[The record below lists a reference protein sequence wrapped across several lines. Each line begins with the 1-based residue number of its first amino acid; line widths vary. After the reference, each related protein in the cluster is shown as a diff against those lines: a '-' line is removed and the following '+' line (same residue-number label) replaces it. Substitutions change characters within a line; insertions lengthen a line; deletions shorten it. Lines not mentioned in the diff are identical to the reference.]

1 MLAGLFRPQESRAVS
16 YQDVWG
22 SGDTWAPDGTYG
34 PIEALKLS
42 AVIACIDLR
51 AKTIGQL
58 PISAYRPGDNGIPE
72 LVPTQPALIEAPSK
86 LPRSQWLRQ
95 MSVSRDL
102 WGNAFGAILGRDAAG
117 WPTAVEW
124 LDPAVTVVRERST
137 LARPEVTYNGREFP
151 YSDLLVVPGFP
162 MPGSAF
168 GISPLQGSGLVELSH
183 RAQEFGRDWFRNGA
197 VPSTVIRSD
206 EVLDADTAARIRDRA
221 VAAWRKRRP
230 AVLGSGLTVE
240 HVKVNAE
247 ESQFLGTMRAAQAE
261 ICQVF
266 GVPPEKIGVAP
277 TGGSSVTYQNRE
289 QQVQQFL
296 VDGIN
301 ADLVLIQEVL
311 GAAIPPGMFVRIN
324 TGALLRSDLAARYA
338 SYQVALDAG
347 FLTKDEVRALEERAP
362 IPETAESIS
371 ARDLAE
377 LLQKVYL
384 AVDVVVSADE
394 ARDLA
399 RSAGA
404 NLVGSLPAP
413 PAPPAPTPGGPA

>member
-1 MLAGLFRPQESRAVS
+1 MLADLFRTQEARSIS

-22 SGDTWAPDGTYG
+22 SGEAWAPDGTYG
-34 PIEALKLS
+34 PLEAIRLS
-42 AVIACIDLR
+42 AVVACVDLR

-58 PISAYRPGDNGIPE
+58 PLNAYRDGANGIPE
-72 LVPTQPALIEAPSK
+72 LVPTQPTLIAAPSR

-102 WGNAFGAILGRDAAG
+102 YGNAFGAILARDAAG
-117 WPTAVEW
+117 WPTMVEW
-124 LDPAVTVVRERST
+124 LDPSSVVVRELST
-137 LARPEVTYNGREFP
+137 LGRPEVTYNGSPFP

-168 GISPLQGSGLVELSH
+168 GICPLERSGLVELAH

-197 VPSTVIRSD
+197 VPSTVISSD
-206 EVLDADTAARIRDRA
+206 EMLEPGDAVRIRDAA

-230 AVLGSGLTVE
+230 AVLGSGLKVE

-247 ESQFLGTMRAAQAE
+247 ESQFLGTMRQAQTD

-266 GVPPEKIGVAP
+266 GVPPEKIGVAAA
-277 TGGSSVTYQNRE
+277 GSSVTYANRE

-311 GAAIPPGMFVRIN
+311 GAAIPPGQFVRIN
-324 TGALLRSDLAARYA
+324 TGALLRSDLAGRYA

-347 FLTKDEVRALEERAP
+347 FLTLDEVRALEERAP
-362 IPETAESIS
+362 LPDTADSIS

-384 AVDVVVSADE
+384 AVDVVVTADE

-404 NLVGSLPAP
+404 NLVGSLPSPA
-413 PAPPAPTPGGPA
+413 PAPPAPSPGGPT

>member
-1 MLAGLFRPQESRAVS
+1 MLADLFRPQEARSIS
-16 YQDVWG
+16 FQDVWG
-22 SGDTWAPDGTYG
+22 AGEPWAPDGSYG
-34 PIEALKLS
+34 PLDAIKLS

-58 PISAYRPGDNGIPE
+58 PLNAYRAGAGGVPE
-72 LVPTQPALIEAPSK
+72 LVPTQPQLIAAPSR

-102 WGNAFGAILGRDAAG
+102 YGNAFGAIIGRDAAG

-124 LDPAVTVVRERST
+124 LDPASVVVRERST
-137 LARPEVTYNGREFP
+137 LGRPEVTYNGAAFP

-168 GISPLQGSGLVELSH
+168 GISPLERSGLVELSH

-197 VPSTVIRSD
+197 VPSTVISAD
-206 EVLDADTAARIRDRA
+206 VELDAATATRIRDAA

-230 AVLGSGLTVE
+230 AVLGSGLKVE

-247 ESQFLGTMRAAQAE
+247 ESQFLGTMRQVQAD

-266 GVPPEKIGVAP
+266 GVPPEKIGVASS
-277 TGGSSVTYQNRE
+277 GSSVTYANRE

-311 GAAIPPGMFVRIN
+311 GAAIPAGQFVRIN
-324 TGALLRSDLAARYA
+324 TGALLRSDLTARYA

-347 FLTKDEVRALEERAP
+347 FLTLDEVRELEERPP
-362 IPETAESIS
+362 IPATADSIS

-384 AVDVVVSADE
+384 AVDVVVTADE

-413 PAPPAPTPGGPA
+413 PATPAPTQETPHE